1 MPLYEFRCTHCGA
14 EFEALVR
21 AGESK
26 ACPRCGCASVERL
39 LSMFAASSDQTRQA
53 NLSAARRTAQGIAR
67 DKAVAEQEVAARHS
81 HDDH

>member
-1 MPLYEFRCTHCGA
+1 
-14 EFEALVR
+14 
-21 AGESK
+21 
-26 ACPRCGCASVERL
+26 
-39 LSMFAASSDQTRQA
+39 MFAVSSDQTRQA

>member
-1 MPLYEFRCTHCGA
+1 MPLYEFRCTACGR

-26 ACPRCGCASVERL
+26 PCPACGCESVERL
-39 LSMFAASSDQTRQA
+39 LSLFAVSSDETRQA
-53 NLSAARRTAQGIAR
+53 NLSAARRMAQGIAR